1 MLDRAAEHSGWRGG
15 NGCQRLSSPRKVG
28 GVTNETVEK
37 IARWRDEIRPATM
50 DDLLAGIAP
59 LMPVLDLIPNA
70 AIFIKDRQARYLCAN
85 QTLAQ
90 RCGLKDLPP
99 LLGKTSAEVFP
110 IQLGQVYTAQDIK
123 VLQDGQVLESQLEL
137 HLFKSREPGWC
148 LTYKWPLY
156 NRQEEIIGLIG
167 ISLDLQSASKTHPAY
182 TRLAAVDEFI
192 RRHFSQPISMAELTA
207 IAGLSI
213 AQLERYCKKVFHL
226 SPRQMILKARLE
238 HAHRLLHEDMAITE
252 VALSCGYTDHSA
264 FSRQFKALTGLTP
277 RQYRQELGHGS
288 GAE

>member
-1 MLDRAAEHSGWRGG
+1 MT
-15 NGCQRLSSPRKVG
+15 SS
-28 GVTNETVEK
+28 TLES
-37 IARWRDEIRPATM
+37 IARWRDGFHRATM
-50 DDLLAGIAP
+50 DELLAGMAP
-59 LMPVLDLIPNA
+59 LLPVLDLIPNA
-70 AIFIKDRQARYLCAN
+70 AIFIKDSQARYLCAN

-90 RCGLKDLPP
+90 RCGLKSLQP

-137 HLFKSREPGWC
+137 HLFKNREPGWC

-182 TRLAAVDEFI
+182 KRLAAVDEFI
-192 RRHFSQPISMAELTA
+192 RRNFSQTVTMAELTG
-207 IAGLSI
+207 IAGMS
-213 AQLERYCKKVFHL
+213 ASQLERYCKKIFHL
-226 SPRQMILKARLE
+226 SPRQMIHKARLE

-252 VALSCGYTDHSA
+252 VALRCGYADHSA

-277 RQYRQELGHGS
+277 RQYRQQLGRSDAGPAS
-288 GAE
+288 DAE